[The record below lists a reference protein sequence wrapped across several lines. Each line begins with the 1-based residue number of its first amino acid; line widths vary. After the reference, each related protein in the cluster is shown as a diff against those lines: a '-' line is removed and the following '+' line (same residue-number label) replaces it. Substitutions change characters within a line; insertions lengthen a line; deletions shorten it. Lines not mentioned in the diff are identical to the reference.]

1 MLKLPLVALSLSL
14 AAAALPAP
22 TTITADL
29 GPMAQDDVFARCPG
43 CSAKPWSDPSTGM
56 NEGVQPYTVPGAD
69 VTITNCLLWG
79 QYRVTTTISTLWTDV
94 PPCTP
99 ASSPDPHSEKRILG
113 ASMPTMVGACNDGVY
128 YQDVRFFEGGPC
140 PHVGQLRAQI
150 QFAGQ
155 CAVCQSPGSH

>member
-1 MLKLPLVALSLSL
+1 
-14 AAAALPAP
+14 
-22 TTITADL
+22 
-29 GPMAQDDVFARCPG
+29 
-43 CSAKPWSDPSTGM
+43 M

-69 VTITNCLLWG
+69 VTITAYSEMRDGSCADQPKGATLACLPLTNCLLWG